1 MNFGSKNKIIL
12 NTWDRFILPL
22 PFTRCN
28 INFGPPIYLTSGSS
42 EELIEEKRLELESS
56 LKQLDKESD
65 TA

>member
-1 MNFGSKNKIIL
+1 MTFGSKNKIIL

-28 INFGPPIYLTSGSS
+28 INFGSPIYLASRSS
-42 EELIEEKRLELESS
+42 EELIEEKRIELESS